1 MGSTKVDASLLETT
15 MYQRVLVATDG
26 SKLSAKA
33 VDAAVQWASVCGA
46 SLVAL
51 TVVPRYPQSYFEGGA
66 AVSAGEVS
74 RVESMWA
81 EHAQKRLE
89 KVRAQATKEGVGCK
103 TVTVS
108 SDLVAEAII
117 SASKKHKCDLIIMAS
132 HGRKGIK
139 RLLLGS
145 ETQHVLTHS
154 TVPVLVLR

>member
-1 MGSTKVDASLLETT
+1 L
-15 MYQRVLVATDG
+15 
-26 SKLSAKA
+26 
-33 VDAAVQWASVCGA
+33 
-46 SLVAL
+46 
-51 TVVPRYPQSYFEGGA
+51 
-66 AVSAGEVS
+66 
-74 RVESMWA
+74 
-81 EHAQKRLE
+81 
-89 KVRAQATKEGVGCK
+89 GCK

-108 SDLVAEAII
+108 SDLVAEAIV